1 MDVSHLYAAVLLC
14 SELLC
19 ADGSYRDVGLDLL
32 GVLEEE
38 RQRVHAAERRAD
50 DHHGAGLQSLTHLSE
65 EHTWS
70 RLTHWSRGGAAL
82 DWPKPEGATAQTQT
96 SRFMRTSLSER

>member
-70 RLTHWSRGGAAL
+70 RLTHWSRGRSRL
-82 DWPKPEGATAQTQT
+82 RLTQT
-96 SRFMRTSLSER
+96 WGSNGTDTNEPVYEDIS